1 MNKKSKQGYPEMA
14 VGVDIGGT
22 KISAGLVKNKKVL
35 IRETTLTPNT
45 DNPKEVIEAIFSVI
59 KKVANKEIAGIG
71 IGVPGLVDIKAGI
84 AYDIQN
90 IPALN
95 GVSLKKIMSRYWGKP
110 VSVNNDA
117 NCFAL
122 GAKNYMNG
130 KNFQNLIGLSLGTGL
145 GGGVVINGQLYE
157 GVGCGAG
164 EFGFLPY
171 GEGIMEHYCSG
182 KFFLRQHNITGKK
195 AASLALQG
203 DKDALQMFNRFGYH
217 LGKAIKIIT
226 HVFAPEAVILGGS
239 ISKSFRLFEQSMW
252 SEIRNFPYNHVID
265 KLEVLPVINPDIA
278 IIGTALLI
286 EKLGL

>member
-1 MNKKSKQGYPEMA
+1 MNKKSKQGYPRIA

-22 KISAGLVKNKKVL
+22 KISAGLVKNKEVL
-35 IRETTLTPNT
+35 IRETILTPNT
-45 DNPKEVIEAIFSVI
+45 DNQKEVIEAIFSVI

-71 IGVPGLVDIKAGI
+71 IGVPGLVDTKAGI

-95 GVSLKKIMSRYWGKP
+95 GASLKNTLVKRCGTP

-122 GAKNYMNG
+122 GTKNYGNG

-145 GGGVVINGQLYE
+145 GGGVVINGRLYE
-157 GVGCGAG
+157 GMDCGAG

-182 KFFLRQHNITGKK
+182 KFFQRQYNITGKK
-195 AASLALQG
+195 AALLALQG

-217 LGKAIKIIT
+217 LGKAIKIIA
-226 HVFAPEAVILGGS
+226 HVFAPEVVMLGGS
-239 ISKSFRLFEQSMW
+239 ISKSFQLFEQSMW
-252 SEIRNFPYNHVID
+252 SEIQNFPYNHVID
-265 KLEVLPVINPDIA
+265 KLEVLPAINPDIA
-278 IIGTALLI
+278 IVGAASLV
-286 EKLGL
+286 EN